1 MSFLLN
7 SFFRLVDIAIAQMEM
22 INQNTSETGSVIQ
35 MLNEKSLEIEKIVSL
50 IKSIAE
56 QTNLLALNAAIESAR
71 AGEHGKGFAVV
82 AAEVRKLAEQSGES
96 TGQINNLIK
105 DIQQSVNQAVES
117 TIKGENAVK
126 TGTELV
132 NNAGHSFEEITTA
145 VVQVVDR
152 LKDVTTSMDQI
163 NEGTFSLVD
172 TMVGVNETTVKTSEY
187 AQEIAAATEEQTA
200 SMEEV
205 SAATVTLA
213 RTAQELQSIA
223 RQFKF

>member
-1 MSFLLN
+1 
-7 SFFRLVDIAIAQMEM
+7 MEM

-117 TIKGENAVK
+117 TIKGETAVK
-126 TGTELV
+126 TGIELV

-152 LKDVTTSMDQI
+152 LKDVTTSWI
-163 NEGTFSLVD
+163 RLTKEPFL
-172 TMVGVNETTVKTSEY
+172 
-187 AQEIAAATEEQTA
+187 
-200 SMEEV
+200 
-205 SAATVTLA
+205 
-213 RTAQELQSIA
+213 
-223 RQFKF
+223 